1 MIINGEV
8 KYNFDEK
15 KDHKEWYIS
24 LGLDG
29 NLFDSVIRGFV
40 IDNKII
46 YYKGS
51 NFMYDQE
58 VIQAAKRYT
67 PYIRYSL
74 QKPNLEACCG
84 IVFSNPTEWEPIM
97 KLQENEITGI
107 PVENSLPKKEI
118 KEPGTIVELKN
129 NYQDPKFIK
138 TALILTIIILII
150 SIITKIIL
158 IQNQTLHLNH
168 FMDIVLMI
176 GQVTLLGI
184 TIYGYWKKRIFP
196 KYTGL
201 VAGASLIL
209 TFYWLDALL
218 GIFYLLFCIDQNIY
232 LSVIQFIKNKI
243 GRK

>member
-1 MIINGEV
+1 MNKVLFMIINGEV

-84 IVFSNPTEWEPIM
+84 IVFSNPTES
-97 KLQENEITGI
+97 ENISSNAI
-107 PVENSLPKKEI
+107 KPSSSSIFSISSL
-118 KEPGTIVELKN
+118 G
-129 NYQDPKFIK
+129 
-138 TALILTIIILII
+138 
-150 SIITKIIL
+150 
-158 IQNQTLHLNH
+158 
-168 FMDIVLMI
+168 
-176 GQVTLLGI
+176 
-184 TIYGYWKKRIFP
+184 
-196 KYTGL
+196 
-201 VAGASLIL
+201 
-209 TFYWLDALL
+209 
-218 GIFYLLFCIDQNIY
+218 
-232 LSVIQFIKNKI
+232 
-243 GRK
+243 